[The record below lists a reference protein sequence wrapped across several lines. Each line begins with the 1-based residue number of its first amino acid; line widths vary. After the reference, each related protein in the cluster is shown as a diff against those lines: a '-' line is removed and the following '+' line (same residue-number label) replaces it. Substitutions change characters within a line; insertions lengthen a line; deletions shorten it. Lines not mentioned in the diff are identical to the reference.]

1 MEMINKYYISLLF
14 RVVLHFPKIKTNKFY
29 IQLLESP
36 KNLLV
41 SIYLYTKLFL
51 LVFIYHL

>member
-1 MEMINKYYISLLF
+1 MEMINKYYVSLLF
-14 RVVLHFPKIKTNKFY
+14 RVVLRFPKIKTNKFY